1 MVNDGTPLAGSPDTS
16 FDAFVFDHVA
26 SLDHPFTIAQIAQAV
41 LEGGAPVPGSAA
53 TEVTPEGGRPK
64 LERLVTMSLLKQNLV
79 FTNDGHT
86 FTPRPLYYRGAR
98 LLIIPRAEEI
108 ERRAL
113 IPGHRFEPFLCPLL
127 RPWEAVLVG
136 PEDDALPK
144 AVTEWDLEVLAK
156 HHVLLGISDLPI
168 ILVSDREENAT
179 RLGTEADNPLVL
191 VTAFDLTHE
200 VEAGMRAGDALLCTL
215 EDWRSGRFS
224 FRPVSAG
231 ELAGRAEE
239 RSRWIE
245 CIEFGFLRAFDLL
258 GTVEPIGEQ
267 IADAYWYA
275 GADALV
281 DPRAELGELVT
292 TSTRISVQRLGTDDL
307 LWHIGQEASEA
318 AERPDPVDDP
328 VGLDGSL
335 EEILADTGIALSPD
349 EIEAYARDELSHGF
363 ADPERVATRALLGRR
378 AAFHG
383 DAQEQAFRRLVAE
396 LFDRARADYDPEDDR
411 IVGSIREQALALAD
425 RDLAWLRSLDSLGF
439 EPREI
444 PSAEISSLA
453 GHARFLSMLI
463 TATNQLKDSTLERES
478 VAKLMEGLQ
487 FYERTAQQIRAKAE
501 RKIQKV
507 ITSHRRS
514 QYRGRGRRPKPSA
527 MVVLMVTLRHV
538 NPPIWRRI
546 VVPDSYTL
554 LQLHAVIQEA
564 MGWTDSHLHLFKIGE
579 EVYSDPST
587 DNFGD
592 FDYADEQEYRLSA
605 VLPRIGRI
613 FHYEYDYG
621 DNWQHTIKVEKRAA
635 VDSDAPPAATKPM
648 CIGGSR
654 ACPPE
659 DCGGV
664 GGYRELIAALRAPAS
679 RRNEDMSQT
688 VRWAGEWD
696 PESFDVIK
704 ANRRIKDLLG

>member
-1 MVNDGTPLAGSPDTS
+1 ML
-16 FDAFVFDHVA
+16 DAYVFDYA
-26 SLDHPFTIAQIAQAV
+26 AFRNRPFTISEVARAV
-41 LEGGAPVPGSAA
+41 LEGAVPVPGSDAS
-53 TEVTPEGGRPK
+53 EVTPDGGRPK
-64 LERLVTMSLLKQNLV
+64 LERLLTMSLLKQNLV
-79 FTNDGHT
+79 FTNDGET

-98 LLIIPRAEEI
+98 LLITPTAEEI

-136 PEDDALPK
+136 PKDAALPK
-144 AVTEWDLEVLAK
+144 TVTEWDLDVLAK
-156 HHVLLGISDLPI
+156 HYVLLGIGDLPI
-168 ILVSDREENAT
+168 ILVSDRQENAT
-179 RLGTEADNPLVL
+179 RLGTEADNPRVV
-191 VTAFDLTHE
+191 VTTFDLTHE

-215 EDWRSGRFS
+215 EDWRNGRFS

-231 ELAGRAEE
+231 ELAGRGEE

-245 CIEFGFLRAFDLL
+245 RIESGFLRAFDEL

-281 DPRAELGELVT
+281 DPRADLGELVA
-292 TSTRISVQRLGTDDL
+292 TSTRISVQRLCTDDL

-318 AERPDPVDDP
+318 AAWPDSVCGP

-335 EEILADTGIALSPD
+335 EEILTDTGIALSPE

-363 ADPERVATRALLGRR
+363 TDPDRVARRALLSRR

-396 LFDRARADYDPEDDR
+396 LFDRVRANYDPEEDKV
-411 IVGSIREQALALAD
+411 VGSVREQALALAD

-439 EPREI
+439 QPREI
-444 PSAEISSLA
+444 PSAELSSLA

-463 TATNQLKDSTLERES
+463 SATNGLKDSTLDRES
-478 VAKLMEGLQ
+478 VAKLMEGLE
-487 FYERTAQQIRAKAE
+487 FYERTAQEIRAKAE

-507 ITSHRRS
+507 SASHRRS
-514 QYRGRGRRPKPSA
+514 QYRGRGRRPKPRA
-527 MVVLMVTLRHV
+527 MVVLKVTLRHI

-554 LQLHAVIQEA
+554 PQLHAVIQEA

-587 DNFGD
+587 DHFGD

-605 VLPRIGRI
+605 VLPPTGRT
-613 FHYEYDYG
+613 FHYEYDFG
-621 DNWQHTIKVEKRAA
+621 DNWQHTVKVEKRVA

-654 ACPPE
+654 ACPLE

-664 GGYRELIAALRAPAS
+664 GGYGELLAALRRPES
-679 RRNEDMSQT
+679 HRDEDMRQI
-688 VRWAGEWD
+688 VEWAGEWD
-696 PESFDVIK
+696 PESFDIVK